1 MQCVPDA
8 LAVLK
13 QHGTNNGC
21 TKVLWAERV
30 AGVLHRESP
39 VTLVNVR
46 SFDPSTLLQLP
57 VIALMRA
64 GVQSRG
70 RLVPTK
76 AIRCLAE
83 PAPPHRSGTPAPPA
97 PLSHPRQVPEF
108 LALWSKPAH
117 RVKGYNRGWQR
128 HLLAYAKQIHS
139 GHLKAFSCGNCGD
152 CNAKPPPAHNR
163 SAATRIHLLE
173 IAPANQRL
181 LRHVIQATR
190 LDDVVS
196 LHPFGGSNASARVP
210 IIKVLHVRCMRVA
223 CALRVHVVHA
233 CIRSRS
239 YRVTSGR
246 ACWSERKLCGTIR
259 PTRAFTW
266 TW

>member
-39 VTLVNVR
+39 VTLINVG
-46 SFDPSTLLQLP
+46 
-57 VIALMRA
+57 ANK
-64 GVQSRG
+64 GY
-70 RLVPTK
+70 K
-76 AIRCLAE
+76 
-83 PAPPHRSGTPAPPA
+83 
-97 PLSHPRQVPEF
+97 VPEF

-139 GHLKAFSCGNCGD
+139 GHLKSFSCGNCGD
-152 CNAKPPPAHNR
+152 CNAEPPSAHNR
-163 SAATRIHLLE
+163 SAAAQIHLLE

-190 LDDVVS
+190 LDHVVS
-196 LHPFGGSNASARVP
+196 LHPFGGSNTSARVP
-210 IIKVLHVRCMRVA
+210 IIKVLHVCCMCVA

-246 ACWSERKLCGTIR
+246 ACWSERRLRGTIR